1 MFQKHAQWSQA
12 GEVAKRLKPRLPAP
26 PMAGTWTQILRLT
39 CVSQR
44 AVPICQSY
52 FVLYNSASHFVK
64 LRVAAGPLTEEE
76 LKAMLPGQHK
86 FEFNF
91 LETNVRSFFCFF
103 CFTFRIC
110 RSCFATF
117 PSRGRAHSCSASR
130 VGTSAISVQKRIV
143 ESFFNDVFSIAFER
157 RETRGLWT
165 ISALTFGR
173 RSWRLPKALQ

>member
-1 MFQKHAQWSQA
+1 M
-12 GEVAKRLKPRLPAP
+12 AKRLKPRLPAP

-52 FVLYNSASHFVK
+52 VLYNSASHFVK

-91 LETNVRSFFCFF
+91 LVNVRSFFVSFVSLSEFAAVASQPFLRVEERTAVRLPELAPQRFQCRNESSNRFSTTFF
-103 CFTFRIC
+103 
-110 RSCFATF
+110 RSLL
-117 PSRGRAHSCSASR
+117 
-130 VGTSAISVQKRIV
+130 
-143 ESFFNDVFSIAFER
+143 NDVK
-157 RETRGLWT
+157 REACGLF
-165 ISALTFGR
+165 LH
-173 RSWRLPKALQ
+173 

>member
-1 MFQKHAQWSQA
+1 MCMFQKHAQWSQA

-117 PSRGRAHSCSASR
+117 PSSRGRAHSCSASQSWHLSDF
-130 VGTSAISVQKRIV
+130 SAGN
-143 ESFFNDVFSIAFER
+143 ESSNRFSTTFFRSLLNDVK
-157 RETRGLWT
+157 REACGLF
-165 ISALTFGR
+165 LH
-173 RSWRLPKALQ
+173 